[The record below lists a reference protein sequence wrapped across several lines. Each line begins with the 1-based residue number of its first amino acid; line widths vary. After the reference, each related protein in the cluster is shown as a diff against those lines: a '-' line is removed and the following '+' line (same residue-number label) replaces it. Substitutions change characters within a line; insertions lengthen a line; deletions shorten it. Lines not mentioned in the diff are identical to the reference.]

1 MAEAPKPIVTP
12 AKKGAAEVKERKDL
26 TRQIWAASGGATA
39 VMVLIAIL
47 DGLGEQTGLTFIP
60 FEPVDWGIFAL
71 LTMIGPYGFYKA
83 SQESRIKQIEK
94 RLPDFLRDVAEAGR
108 FGMTLAEAIVTA
120 STGRYGLLTPEIKKM
135 AAQID
140 WGVPA
145 GEAIRL
151 FSERVDTPLV
161 NRMSSIIIKASDAGG
176 NVADVLT
183 MVSHDSRE
191 TIITQEERRI
201 TMSTYLAVIYIAYFV
216 FIVTI
221 VIMNATF
228 IPKIEQAARTVNEQA
243 EGLGAA
249 LPITLEVEAIPLVQ
263 FAFLLSVLVH
273 AVGDGVLAG
282 VLQTGSVPNG
292 LRHAFIMALM
302 GFVILRV
309 LAPT

>member
-1 MAEAPKPIVTP
+1 MAEVPRPVVSVP
-12 AKKGAAEVKERKDL
+12 GKGAAPPKERKDL
-26 TRQIWAASGGATA
+26 TPKIWAASG
-39 VMVLIAIL
+39 VLVVVFVVLAIL
-47 DGLGEQTGLTFIP
+47 DGLQEQTGVKVIP

-71 LTMIGPYGFYKA
+71 LAMIGPYGFYKA
-83 SQESRIKQIEK
+83 AQESRIKQIEK

-108 FGMTLAEAIVTA
+108 FGMTLADAIVVA
-120 STGRYGLLTPEIKKM
+120 SSGRYGLLTPEIKKM

-151 FSERVDTPLV
+151 FSQRVDTPLV
-161 NRMSSIIIKASDAGG
+161 NRMGSIIIKASDAGG

-191 TIITQEERRI
+191 TILTQEERRI

-249 LPITLEVEAIPLVQ
+249 LPITLKVEAIPQVQ
-263 FAFLLSVLVH
+263 LAFLLSVLVH
-273 AVGDGVLAG
+273 AVGDGILAG
-282 VLQTGSVPNG
+282 VLQSGSIPNG
-292 LRHAFIMALM
+292 MRHAFIMTLA
-302 GFVILRV
+302 GFLVLRV